1 LIADIKTKILERS
14 NNGISGLSKIFKAMD
29 ENGNKGLD
37 IDDFRWGLKDF
48 GIQITKDEAEQIL

>member
-14 NNGISGLSKIFKAMD
+14 NNGISGLSRIFKAMD

-37 IDDFRWGLKDF
+37 VDDFRWGLKDF